1 MNLSID
7 LFLTIPNEDHQNEAI
22 DFIQEF
28 LDYKSYLAGTAGLHH
43 YINNYKG
50 WLNKLEN
57 DLNIY
62 EINDVPRT
70 TNFAIRESD
79 NRIIGIINIRHKL
92 NDWYLLKGGHIG
104 FAVRPTERQ
113 KGYGSKIISLGLKRC
128 KELGIKKVLVVCDK
142 ENIGSSKAIIN
153 NNGRLENEIKDD
165 EIDNISGIKQRY
177 WINIE

>member
-7 LFLTIPNEDHQNEAI
+7 LVLTIPNKNHQNEAI

-28 LDYKSYLAGTAGLHH
+28 LDYNSYLAGTAGLHH
-43 YINNYKG
+43 YINNYEE

-57 DLNIY
+57 DLNNY
-62 EINDVPRT
+62 ETNDVPRT
-70 TNFAIRESD
+70 TYFAIRESD
-79 NRIIGIINIRHKL
+79 NRIIGITNIRHKL

-113 KGYGSKIISLGLKRC
+113 KGYGTKIISLGLKRC

-153 NNGRLENEIKDD
+153 NNGILENEIEDD

-177 WINIE
+177 WINIK